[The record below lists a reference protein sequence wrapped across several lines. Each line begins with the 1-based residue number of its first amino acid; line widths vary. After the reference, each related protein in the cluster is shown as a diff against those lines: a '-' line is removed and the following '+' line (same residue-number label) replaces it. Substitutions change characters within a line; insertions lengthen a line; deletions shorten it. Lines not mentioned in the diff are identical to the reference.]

1 MKPLLFA
8 LFTGLA
14 LAQNIAAQAAP
25 TINPDQVRP
34 VPTPPAGDNWLPYP
48 ATCVAFGTVPFTCTI
63 PVAAKAANKV
73 EPFLNGVWMHQAA
86 ELPAGTMPN
95 VAVVIGTGTTTITF
109 NSPIPGTGDVVVVR
123 ATQ

>member
-34 VPTPPAGDNWLPYP
+34 VPTPPAGDNLISYP
-48 ATCVAFGTVPFTCTI
+48 ATCVAFGTVPFASTI
-63 PVAAKAANKV
+63 PAAPKAANKV
-73 EPFLNGVWMHQAA
+73 KPFLNGFWMHQASDR
-86 ELPAGTMPN
+86 PAGTLVN
-95 VAVVIGTGTTTITF
+95 VAVVIG
-109 NSPIPGTGDVVVVR
+109 
-123 ATQ
+123 